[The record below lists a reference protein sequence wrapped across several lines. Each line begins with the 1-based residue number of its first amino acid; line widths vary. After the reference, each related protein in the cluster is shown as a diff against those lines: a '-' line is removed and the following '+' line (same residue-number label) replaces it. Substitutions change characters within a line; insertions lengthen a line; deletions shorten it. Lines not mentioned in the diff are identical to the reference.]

1 MAIVARSC
9 ASCMDCR
16 RPTCGARGSASGAA
30 ATTRCRSS
38 SSNWPGRLPVHSRCG
53 RRAAV
58 SAASAPAPA
67 STEIM
72 LYRWKVRFLKRP
84 RLNLFWRNWRGRQGD
99 VLGSYERLPEFIR
112 NHAPGRSFADI
123 GCMWGVNGEYSFIA
137 EEAGATSVK
146 AVDVFGPTPEFEQKK
161 LARHSR
167 VEFVLGDIT
176 RADTLD
182 AIGEA
187 DVVFCAGVL
196 YHHPSPF
203 DLLVALR
210 RICRE
215 TLILRTA
222 TILEIDG
229 LPNAA
234 VYFPMLD
241 AKARKMWDLGSLG
254 LQRQVGITDEFQPA
268 EGYGNWFWGLT
279 PSCVISL
286 LKTAGFEVTE
296 RATEAFVET
305 FVCRAVAPPIE
316 HALPSESE
324 AREMAADISALGI
337 ARPA

>member
-1 MAIVARSC
+1 
-9 ASCMDCR
+9 
-16 RPTCGARGSASGAA
+16 
-30 ATTRCRSS
+30 
-38 SSNWPGRLPVHSRCG
+38 
-53 RRAAV
+53 
-58 SAASAPAPA
+58 
-67 STEIM
+67 M
-72 LYRWKVRFLKRP
+72 LYRWKIRFLKRP

-137 EEAGATSVK
+137 EQAGATSIK
-146 AVDVFGPTPEFEQKK
+146 AVDVFGPTPEFEQKR
-161 LARHSR
+161 LTRHSR

-176 RADTLD
+176 RRETID
-182 AIGEA
+182 AIGAA

-210 RICRE
+210 QICRE
-215 TLILRTA
+215 TLILRTS
-222 TILEIDG
+222 TIPEIDG

-241 AKARKMWDLGSLG
+241 ARARELWNLKSLG
-254 LQRQVGITDEFQPA
+254 LLHQAGISTEFQPS

-279 PSCVISL
+279 PSCLESL
-286 LKTAGFEVTE
+286 LKTAGFRVEF
-296 RATEAFVET
+296 RATEAFAHTV
-305 FVCRAVAPPIE
+305 VCAAVAPALE
-316 HALPSESE
+316 HRLPDPAS
-324 AREMAADISALGI
+324 ARTLAAEISAAGI